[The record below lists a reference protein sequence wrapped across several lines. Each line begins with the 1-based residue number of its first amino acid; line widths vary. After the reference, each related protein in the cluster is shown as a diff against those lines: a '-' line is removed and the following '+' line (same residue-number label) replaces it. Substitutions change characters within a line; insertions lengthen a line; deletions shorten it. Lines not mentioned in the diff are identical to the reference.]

1 MHFQSAVL
9 QEFLKNLDQKERSVV
24 NLWHELEKKKIEN
37 ELLRKEAEFQKKE
50 QELIL
55 KNRVWVRNFNY

>member
-1 MHFQSAVL
+1 MYFQSAVL

-55 KNRVWVRNFNY
+55 KSRV

>member
-55 KNRVWVRNFNY
+55 KSRV

>member
-55 KNRVWVRNFNY
+55 KNRV